1 MSTKEKIVKAV
12 SDLPEDAS
20 FEVAIDRLIF
30 LAKIEKGLEQAAAGN
45 TLSHEEVVKRF
56 NTSCQS

>member
-30 LAKIEKGLEQAAAGN
+30 LAKIEKGLQQAAEGN

-56 NTSCQS
+56 KTSCQS